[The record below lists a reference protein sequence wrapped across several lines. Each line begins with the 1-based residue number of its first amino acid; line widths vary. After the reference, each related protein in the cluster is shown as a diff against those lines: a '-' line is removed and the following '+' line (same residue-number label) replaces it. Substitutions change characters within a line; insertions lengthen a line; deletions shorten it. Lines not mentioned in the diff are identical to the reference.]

1 MAKQRNPYRPGTAR
15 YAQVRGVK
23 LKRKAAF
30 AEANAGRAKTAEAR
44 RRSKRK
50 ASAAR
55 RALRKIEA
63 REEFRSKLTGRER
76 KIFDRL
82 PIMWQDQELKVDTT
96 FPDGVP
102 RDYPDPFTGPHRDAL
117 WRLSY
122 ATRAGI
128 RLRAVA

>member
-1 MAKQRNPYRPGTAR
+1 MAERRNPYRPGTET

-23 LKRKAAF
+23 LKRKAAL

-50 ASAAR
+50 AR
-55 RALRKIEA
+55 RAVRKIEA
-63 REEFRSKLTGRER
+63 REEFRSKLTGPERE
-76 KIFDRL
+76 IFDRL
-82 PIMWQDQELKVDTT
+82 PITWQDQELTVDRE
-96 FPDGVP
+96 FPEGVP